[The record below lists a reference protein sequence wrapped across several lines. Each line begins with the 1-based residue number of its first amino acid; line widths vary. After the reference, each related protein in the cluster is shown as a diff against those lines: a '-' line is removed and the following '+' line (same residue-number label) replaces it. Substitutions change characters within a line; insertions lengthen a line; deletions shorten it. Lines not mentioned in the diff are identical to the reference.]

1 MTKSRPAWWTMK
13 RMRYFMSDQT
23 GDAFEL
29 FFDRSLPRLAGRGV
43 GSGESAGHGGDE
55 TDCVGQIAV
64 FGAYDGDASFG
75 IRIFELS

>member
-1 MTKSRPAWWTMK
+1 MLECASRDHNGIDGRGQDEDDEEQAAWWTMK

-29 FFDRSLPRLAGRGV
+29 FFDRSEPRLAGRGV

-55 TDCVGQIAV
+55 T
-64 FGAYDGDASFG
+64 GASA
-75 IRIFELS
+75 R